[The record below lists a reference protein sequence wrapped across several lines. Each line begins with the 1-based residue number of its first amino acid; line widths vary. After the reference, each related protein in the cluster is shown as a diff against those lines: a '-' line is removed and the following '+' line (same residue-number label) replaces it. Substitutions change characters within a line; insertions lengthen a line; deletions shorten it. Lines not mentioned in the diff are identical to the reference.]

1 MEPTPYRMKTIRRR
15 IRTRRKVNWQTG
27 RTNIPIDIKRLAGAP
42 GWRRS
47 RKSGK
52 EYYEARANRTDISQK
67 KKL

>member
-1 MEPTPYRMKTIRRR
+1 M
-15 IRTRRKVNWQTG
+15 RRKVNWQTG
-27 RTNIPIDIKRLAGAP
+27 RTIISIDIKRLAGPP

>member
-15 IRTRRKVNWQTG
+15 IRLRRKVNWQTG
-27 RTNIPIDIKRLAGAP
+27 KTIIPIDIKRSALGP

-47 RKSGK
+47 KRGK
-52 EYYEARANRTDISQK
+52 EYFEARRNRSDQNPD